1 MKHTLPGLAL
11 ALSGV
16 AAQLTQMAHA
26 ADTAQVRSLAA
37 SCAACHGTQGS
48 AQLGMPSLAGQPRE
62 ALQGKMAAYKSGALP
77 ATLMHQIAK
86 GYSDEQIAQLAAW
99 FSALKLQGQP

>member
-1 MKHTLPGLAL
+1 MKNTLTGLAL
-11 ALSGV
+11 AWTCL
-16 AAQLTQMAHA
+16 AAQVTQMAHA

-48 AQLGMPSLAGQPRE
+48 AQTGMPSLAGQPRE

-86 GYSDEQIAQLAAW
+86 GYTDEQIAQLAAW